1 MTASQ
6 KIRRTIDLSMTILS
20 LLLMGGTSLFKWDG
34 VHEILGTLLL
44 VFWAIHIGLNCNYY
58 LSLFK
63 GRYNAYRVL
72 QALINTGILVC
83 AVLLAISGIILSNHV
98 FSFMNIESGAAWAR
112 KTHLISSHWYF
123 VLMSLHLGLH
133 IGMMIKAISSKKDP
147 AQSEKPSPLKIVLM
161 VLLFAVCAFGLYRF
175 IRLGLIDYL
184 LYRQEFFMFDDSQPM
199 YKYLADYISI
209 LIFFCTAGYY
219 LSKFSKKLNKK

>member
-1 MTASQ
+1 MITSQ

-44 VFWAIHIGLNCNYY
+44 VLWAIHICLNHKYY

-63 GRYNAYRVL
+63 GKYNAYRVL
-72 QALINTGILVC
+72 QAIINISILVC
-83 AVLLAISGIILSNHV
+83 AVLLALSGIILSNHV
-98 FSFMNIESGAAWAR
+98 FSFMNIEFGDAWAR

-123 VLMSLHLGLH
+123 VFMSLHLGLH
-133 IGMMIKAISSKKDP
+133 IGMMIKAITSKNAPLESKK
-147 AQSEKPSPLKIVLM
+147 PSGVKIVLR
-161 VLLFAVCAFGLYRF
+161 VVLFAVCVFGLYRF
-175 IRLGLIDYL
+175 IRLGLIDYM
-184 LYRQEFFMFDDSQPM
+184 LYRQEFFIFDDSQPM

-219 LSKFSKKLNKK
+219 LSEFSKKLNKK

>member
-1 MTASQ
+1 MTTSQ

-44 VFWAIHIGLNCNYY
+44 VLWAIHIGLNHKYY

-63 GRYNAYRVL
+63 GTYNAYRVL
-72 QALINTGILVC
+72 QAIINIGILVC
-83 AVLLAISGIILSNHV
+83 SVLLAISGIIISNHV
-98 FSFMNIESGAAWAR
+98 FTFMGIEYGIEWGR

-123 VLMSLHLGLH
+123 VFMSLHLGLH
-133 IGMMIKAISSKKDP
+133 MGMMIKAISSKKSP
-147 AQSEKPSPLKIVLM
+147 QESKKPSAVKIVLL

-175 IRLGLIDYL
+175 IRLGLIDYM
-184 LYRQEFFMFDDSQPM
+184 LYRHEFFLFDDSQPM

-219 LSKFSKKLNKK
+219 LSEFSKQLNKK